1 MTKPFAASKIKLNRA
16 NQHIAELKR
25 VLDQYFV
32 GNPPSIAYTAAA
44 DPDVQ
49 FSLNAVGP
57 PECVGAIVG
66 DVVHNLRAALNL
78 MAVELVEMNG
88 GAATNTKGVCFPFC
102 DHADNLDSMIKRRH
116 FHRAGIEAV
125 RLLQEIK
132 PFTGG
137 NAALRALH
145 DLDIQDKHNSLIP
158 NVLTMTS
165 QEFTVD
171 WSIPSPVF
179 QVVEG
184 STPSFTVVFPDES
197 PLAGSEIVPALH
209 ELVEL
214 VIGILE
220 KFAILPRS

>member
-1 MTKPFAASKIKLNRA
+1 MTNPFAASKIQMKRA
-16 NQHIAELKR
+16 NQHIAELER
-25 VLDQYFV
+25 VLEEHFV
-32 GNPPSIAYTAAA
+32 ANPPSFAYTEAAS
-44 DPDVQ
+44 PDVQ
-49 FSLNAVGP
+49 FNLSAVGA

-66 DVVHNLRAALNL
+66 DVVHNLRAALDL
-78 MAVELVEMNG
+78 MAVGLVEMNG
-88 GAATNTKGVCFPFC
+88 GAATITKGVCFPFC
-102 DHADNLDSMIKRRH
+102 DHADNLDSMIKKRH

-125 RLLQEIK
+125 RLLQELK

-171 WSIPSPVF
+171 WSSPSPAF

-184 STPSFTVVFPDES
+184 SAPSFAVVFPDES

-209 ELVEL
+209 ELVGL
-214 VIGILE
+214 VSGILE
-220 KFAILPRS
+220 EFAILPRS